1 MNVQGSSTPSIG
13 FKGALDR
20 LIGPGATPVEVW
32 LQLLP
37 AIAAAIAATAYA
49 VSLPT
54 AWTGWQL
61 GLIAFLG
68 FDLAGGVITNATSSA
83 KRWYY
88 RPGQGWKQH
97 LTFVATHLVHVGL
110 VALFLR
116 NGDWL
121 FFCVVSGY
129 LMTAASMIVSVPLY
143 LQRPVALGLY
153 SLALIGDRYIA
164 VPTVGLEWFLSV
176 FFLKLLISHLLQET
190 PYHPLDSHLDSASE
204 LQANKGKELDP
215 CAITP
220 SKH

>member
-1 MNVQGSSTPSIG
+1 MNVQGPSTPGTG

-20 LIGPGATPVEVW
+20 LIGPGATPAEVW

-37 AIAAAIAATAYA
+37 AIAAAIVATAYA
-49 VSLPT
+49 VRLPT
-54 AWTGWQL
+54 VWTGWQL

-88 RPGQGWKQH
+88 RPNQGWQQH
-97 LTFVATHLVHVGL
+97 LAFVAIHLIHVGL
-110 VALFLR
+110 VSLFLR
-116 NGDWL
+116 RGDWL
-121 FFCVVSGY
+121 FFYSVSGY
-129 LMTAASMIVSVPLY
+129 LMAAASVIVSVPLY

-153 SLALIGDRYIA
+153 GLALIGDRYIA

-190 PYHPLDSHLDSASE
+190 PYRPLDSSLSTE
-204 LQANKGKELDP
+204 NRL
-215 CAITP
+215 
-220 SKH
+220 

>member
-1 MNVQGSSTPSIG
+1 MNVQGSSTPSVG

-20 LIGPGATPVEVW
+20 LIGPGATPTEVW

-37 AIAAAIAATAYA
+37 AIAAAVAATVHA

-97 LTFVATHLVHVGL
+97 LAFVAVHLIHVGL
-110 VALFLR
+110 VALLLR

-121 FFCVVSGY
+121 FFGVVSSY
-129 LMTAASMIVSVPLY
+129 LMTAASIIVSVPLY

-164 VPTVGLEWFLSV
+164 VPTAGLEWFLSV
-176 FFLKLLISHLLQET
+176 FFLKLLVSHLLQET
-190 PYHPLDSHLDSASE
+190 PYRPFDSPLYTDSHL
-204 LQANKGKELDP
+204 
-215 CAITP
+215 
-220 SKH
+220 